1 MDNLSR
7 DPDAKGT
14 PMPPTHHSVSPEDKS
29 AKQQSPKPSQPALT
43 PNAAPLVQRESMDI
57 SRLQPNQ
64 VLSLQRSIGN
74 RAVQNLVAGSRSAPV
89 IQAKLEVG
97 PVGDRYEQEA
107 DRIAAQV
114 VKGASTPQPTPQANV
129 QREEVD
135 AIQRDDLEEDEEEIS
150 E

>member
-1 MDNLSR
+1 
-7 DPDAKGT
+7 
-14 PMPPTHHSVSPEDKS
+14 
-29 AKQQSPKPSQPALT
+29 
-43 PNAAPLVQRESMDI
+43 MDI

-74 RAVQNLVAGSRSAPV
+74 RAVQQMVTSSRNAPV
-89 IQAKLEVG
+89 IQPKLEVG

-114 VKGASTPQPTPQANV
+114 VKMPAVPAPTA
-129 QREEVD
+129 QRDIDGET
-135 AIQRDDLEEDEEEIS
+135 IQRAQLEEDEEEGQ